1 MEIQT
6 CALDVWRGRVFICRF
21 ISSPPSWSFYK
32 HLSRGIQADD
42 RSTFPASRIIS
53 MQNSA
58 IQHPDTMMLFL
69 ISSTS
74 SFLQVRIFS
83 SSRCPAKTM
92 SSSAIKYELFPPLQL
107 REKTLNVFRQ
117 AWKSRV
123 GIIGQQCPPFAFKTI
138 RGAGS
143 GSASTGLRIDSRFC
157 DQPQTSPPLKQISDQ
172 TFH

>member
-42 RSTFPASRIIS
+42 RSTLPASWIIS

-123 GIIGQQCPPFAFKTI
+123 GIIGQH
-138 RGAGS
+138 S
-143 GSASTGLRIDSRFC
+143 L
-157 DQPQTSPPLKQISDQ
+157 LKQFAEQAPVRRAPASESIVDSAISRKPRRR
-172 TFH
+172 